1 MIATK
6 RSKDRLIVGVL
17 AGLAGNAAKL
27 AAVELAR
34 RVGWTRVD
42 GPQKAAGMLL
52 TRASRSAPVGRV
64 VGYLSDAVVAVVTGI
79 GITYALSITGGSRA
93 ALKGA
98 IIGDAVWCFGYG
110 ALASL
115 GASRVAAATPKEAVA
130 EFIGH
135 TVFGAVSG
143 AAATCIGDPALFD
156 GTIPLTSPVPRQ
168 A

>member
-1 MIATK
+1 MGA
-6 RSKDRLIVGVL
+6 L

-27 AAVELAR
+27 ATVELAR
-34 RVGWTRVD
+34 RSKWTRVD

-52 TRASRSAPVGRV
+52 ARASRSAPVGRV
-64 VGYLSDAVVAVVTGI
+64 VGYLSDAVVAIVTGI
-79 GITYALSITGGSRA
+79 GITYALSMAGGSRA

-98 IIGDAVWCFGYG
+98 IIGDAMWCFGYG

-115 GASRVAAATPKEAVA
+115 GASRVDTATPGEAVT

-135 TVFGAVSG
+135 TVFGAVAG
-143 AAATCIGDPALFD
+143 AAATCLGDPALFD
-156 GTIPLTSPVPRQ
+156 GTIPLTSPVPRR